1 MMHLTRSNLYY
12 KKKGESEQ
20 NLHLMQE
27 IDRYNRDRT
36 STSKAGEDA
45 CVPGHFTE
53 HPTTGRQGMTE
64 HLKMIGYTV
73 NIKRVSRLMDEI
85 GLEAIYPKKNA

>member
-1 MMHLTRSNLYY
+1 MSGY
-12 KKKGESEQ
+12 
-20 NLHLMQE
+20 
-27 IDRYNRDRT
+27 
-36 STSKAGEDA
+36 AGVLA

-73 NIKRVSRLMDEI
+73 NIKRVSRLMDKM
-85 GLEAIYPKKNA
+85 GLEAIYPKKCLSKGR